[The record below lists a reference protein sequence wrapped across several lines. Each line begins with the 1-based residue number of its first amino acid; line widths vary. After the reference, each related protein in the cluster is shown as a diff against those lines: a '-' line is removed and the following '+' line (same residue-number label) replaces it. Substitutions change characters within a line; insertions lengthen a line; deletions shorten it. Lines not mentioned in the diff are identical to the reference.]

1 MITSIGI
8 IVITLRVID
17 CHKMIKFSGII
28 VVPKQI

>member
-17 CHKMIKFSGII
+17 CHKMIKFALLI

>member
-1 MITSIGI
+1 MVTSIGI

-17 CHKMIKFSGII
+17 CHKMIKFVVLI